1 MKNLIIIP
9 ARKGSKRIK
18 NKNLVKILNKP
29 LIKWTIDH
37 AKSLEKRKFEIVVAS
52 DCAKIKKICLSE
64 NIFFLERP
72 KSISGD
78 FTSMQEVI
86 FYTYRKMNKKYKY
99 VILLQPTSPLRS
111 SKLIYKGINILN
123 KQKNFDSLIHLS
135 NENSFTGKIINNVW
149 KPDYNLNTRTQDIK
163 NKFVSTGNLFIYRSS
178 LYIKK
183 LRLPKKTYGLAS
195 YDQKWVDI
203 DDYEDIL
210 LLKHYLKMN
219 IKRR

>member
-29 LIKWTIDH
+29 LIKWTIDY
-37 AKSLEKRKFEIVVAS
+37 AKSFEKRKFEIVVVS

-78 FTSMQEVI
+78 FTSMHEVI

-99 VILLQPTSPLRS
+99 IILLQPTSPLRS

-123 KQKNFDSLIHLS
+123 KQENFDSLIHLS

-149 KPDYNLNTRTQDIK
+149 KPDYNINTRTQDIK
-163 NKFVSTGNLFIYRSS
+163 NKFVPTGNLFIYRSS

-183 LRLPKKTYGLAS
+183 LRLPKKTYGLTS

-210 LLKHYLKMN
+210 LLEYYLKN
-219 IKRR
+219 EYKKR